1 MITPYLEN
9 VMDKVRKARRLEI
22 KKYRNKMTEAQQKN
36 YLKDWMANYELA
48 DYLAS
53 IS

>member
-9 VMDKVRKARRLEI
+9 VMEKVKKCRRLEV
-22 KKYRNKMTEAQQKN
+22 KKFRNKMTEGQQKN
-36 YLKDWMANYELA
+36 YLMDWMANYELA
-48 DYLAS
+48 DYLAG